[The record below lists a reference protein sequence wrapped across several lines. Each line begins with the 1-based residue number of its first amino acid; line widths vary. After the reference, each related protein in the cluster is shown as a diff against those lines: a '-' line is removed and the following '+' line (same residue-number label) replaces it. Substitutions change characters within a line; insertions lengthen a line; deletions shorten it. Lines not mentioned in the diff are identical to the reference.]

1 MPAPA
6 PILTESGLDLETESG
21 SVLLTEGSLDPDQP
35 IGTQADILS
44 RLQDLMPPGWFA
56 RGATPI
62 RDALLT
68 GIANAFAF
76 TFSLF
81 AYLRLQT
88 RIATATDGF
97 LDLIAFDY
105 FGNDLPRG
113 PSQSDASYKSRIQSG
128 LFPQRNTRAAIIN
141 VLTQITGRTPIVFE
155 PARPADCGAYN
166 KGVLAYNTAGGYGSL
181 AYPYQSFVT
190 AFRPHGTGIP
200 NVAGYNIPTGA
211 YNTGSQAEYAT
222 AAFTAGVNDNDIYA
236 AINSVRMG
244 ATIVWARI
252 LS

>member
-1 MPAPA
+1 MPISG
-6 PILTESGLDLETESG
+6 PILTQSGFDLETESG
-21 SVLLTEGSLDPDQP
+21 SVLVTQGSANPVAP
-35 IGTQADILS
+35 IGTQADIVS
-44 RLQDLMPPGWFA
+44 RLQSLMPPGWFA
-56 RGATPI
+56 QGATPI

-76 TFSLF
+76 IFSLF

-88 RIATATDGF
+88 RIGTATDGF

-141 VLTQITGRTPIVFE
+141 VLKQVTGRTPIVFE

-190 AFRPHGTGIP
+190 AFRPLGTGIP

-211 YNTGSQAEYAT
+211 YNTGSQGEYAT
-222 AAFTAGVNDNDIYA
+222 AAFTEGVNDNDIYA